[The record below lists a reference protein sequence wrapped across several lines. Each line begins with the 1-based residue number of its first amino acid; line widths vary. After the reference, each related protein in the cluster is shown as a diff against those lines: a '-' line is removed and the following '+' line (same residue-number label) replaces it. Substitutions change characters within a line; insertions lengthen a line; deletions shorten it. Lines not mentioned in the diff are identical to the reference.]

1 MGCCGD
7 DDGDLLDQL
16 VPPESD
22 THTYFDHNSSPSPS
36 SFAEEVVI
44 SPMNSNFAALVSKDL
59 LRAILEL
66 LPPQDL
72 ARSACVCRLWRAVAS
87 EREMREKAFRSPWK
101 VRRVLG
107 DPSSALFWGHSRLD
121 RFAISHRLRRG
132 DTVAGLALRYSVQ
145 GNFVLVWV
153 VTITVFGGWKE
164 LRFFLAIDEYMINVL
179 LSPYLVMGIKRLNNM
194 MSDHGI
200 HSRERLLIPVVK
212 PELLLNSTCYIE
224 FDEQAKREVAV
235 LYLEGGPDEKTNN
248 LTNRAAFTERGKRKI
263 LNSLR
268 RSMQVDVETAE
279 FYLSFSNGDPR
290 AAMMHFSE
298 DLRWERQKRE
308 HYIFS

>member
-1 MGCCGD
+1 MGCCGG

-16 VPPESD
+16 VLPESD
-22 THTYFDHNSSPSPS
+22 ANTYFDHNSSPSAS
-36 SFAEEVVI
+36 SSAEEVVI
-44 SPMNSNFAALVSKDL
+44 SPMNSNFSALVSKDL

-87 EREMREKAFRSPWK
+87 EREMRERAFRSPWK

-107 DPSSALFWGHSRLD
+107 DPSSALFWNHPRLD
-121 RFAISHRLRRG
+121 RFAISHCLRRG

-145 GNFVLVWV
+145 
-153 VTITVFGGWKE
+153 
-164 LRFFLAIDEYMINVL
+164 
-179 LSPYLVMGIKRLNNM
+179 VMGIKRLNNM

-200 HSRERLLIPVVK
+200 YSRERLLIPVVK

-235 LYLEGGPDEKTNN
+235 LYLEGGPDVKTNN
-248 LTNRAAFTERGKRKI
+248 LTDSPAFTERGKRKI
-263 LNSLR
+263 LDSLR
-268 RSMQVDVETAE
+268 RSMQVDEETAE

-308 HYIFS
+308 HCLFS